1 MDSTPTAPP
10 CYADVVAAA
19 ERLEGQAHRT
29 PVVRSA
35 AADALLGAE
44 VFFKCE
50 NLQRTGS
57 FKFRGAYNAV
67 SRLSPQQARRGV
79 VAYSSGNHG
88 QALALAARLH
98 GVAATVVIPDD
109 APLAKIEAT
118 RRHGAEVILFDRYTE
133 DRDALVQRL
142 VDERGLTLLPP
153 FDHAD
158 MIAGQGT
165 VALELLSVVGP
176 LDALFLCLGG
186 GGLLSGSALVLA
198 ERAPRCQLFGVE
210 PEAGNDGQQS
220 LRLGHRVRIPT
231 PRTLADGAQSVQL
244 GVLTFPIIQ
253 RGVTDILTVSDAELV
268 QAMRFMAQ
276 ELKLVVEPT
285 GCLAW
290 AGAAQAAASLRGK
303 RVGVLLTGGNVDLAR
318 YCALLA
324 GEAELPGAAS
334 TANRPSAPNSAA
346 RETTH
351 SPP

>member
-1 MDSTPTAPP
+1 MDSAPTTAPP
-10 CYADVVAAA
+10 RYADVVAAA

-57 FKFRGAYNAV
+57 FKIRGAYNAV
-67 SRLSPQQARRGV
+67 SRLSPEQARRGV

-88 QALALAARLH
+88 QALALAAKLH

-109 APLAKIEAT
+109 APWAKIEAT
-118 RRHGAEVILFDRYTE
+118 RSHGAEVILFDRYTE

-158 MIAGQGT
+158 IIAGQGT

-176 LDALFLCLGG
+176 LDALFVCLGG
-186 GGLLSGSALVLA
+186 GGLLGGSALAVA
-198 ERAPRCQLFGVE
+198 ERAPHCQLFGVE

-220 LRLGHRVRIPT
+220 LRLGRRVRIPT

-244 GVLTFPIIQ
+244 GALTFPIIQ

-290 AGAAQAAASLRGK
+290 AGAVQAAGSLRGK
-303 RVGVLLTGGNVDLAR
+303 RVGVVLTGGNVDLAR
-318 YCALLA
+318 YSGLLA
-324 GEAELPGAAS
+324 GEVQAFDAAARQA
-334 TANRPSAPNSAA
+334 TRPSFAAAVPAAP
-346 RETTH
+346 
-351 SPP
+351 